1 MGIMV
6 WHKGM
11 SRRSDIGL
19 RKTYADIAATCAEWL
34 GLPDR
39 FGAES
44 FAKELL

>member
-1 MGIMV
+1 MV

-11 SRRSDIGL
+11 TKLVNLGV
-19 RKTYADIAATCAEWL
+19 RKTYADVAATCAEWL

-44 FAKELL
+44 FANLL